1 MYKFYSKRCGI
12 YSVEE
17 KEKINVRYYESS
29 VIEDENNI
37 IDKYSLEDKT
47 GKEILTFLSSNG
59 INFQKLLKLSTIYND
74 WYLYKS
80 EQVIGTCINLV

>member
-1 MYKFYSKRCGI
+1 MYKFYSVRCGM
-12 YSVEE
+12 YSLEE
-17 KEKINVRYYESS
+17 KDKINVRYYESS
-29 VIEDENNI
+29 VIEDENNV

-59 INFQKLLKLSTIYND
+59 INFPKLLKLSTIYND

-80 EQVIGTCINLV
+80 NQVIGTCINLV

>member
-1 MYKFYSKRCGI
+1 MYRFYSRRCGI

-17 KEKINVRYYESS
+17 KDKINVRYYESS
-29 VIEDENNI
+29 IIEDENNI
-37 IDKYSLEDKT
+37 INKYSLEDKS

-59 INFQKLLKLSTIYND
+59 IYNEKLLKLSTIYND

-80 EQVIGTCINLV
+80 DQVIGTSINLV

>member
-1 MYKFYSKRCGI
+1 MYKFYSVRCGM
-12 YSVEE
+12 YLLEE
-17 KEKINVRYYESS
+17 KDKINVRYYESS

-59 INFQKLLKLSTIYND
+59 INFPKLLKLSTIYNV
-74 WYLYKS
+74 WYLYKFD
-80 EQVIGTCINLV
+80 QVIGTCINLV